1 MDPLKILDVTLR
13 DGGHINNFH
22 FKNEDVVTIIKAL
35 DISNIEY
42 IEVGYKNGSISP
54 IDNIGIAGLS
64 PDEYLLLCK
73 NHVTKAKIAV
83 MAHCKNINKDDIKAL
98 KKCGVSLLRL
108 CIPKGEHQVAY
119 PFIKL
124 AKDEGLL
131 VSINLIHISQYKLE
145 TIFKVVESIVP
156 YEPTMIYFA
165 DSNGCLHPERVTAM
179 YEYCTS
185 NYQIP
190 FGYHGHDNIGLAQMN
205 TLAAIAAGAVH
216 VDASLAGAGKG
227 IGNLKMEYFIAYLQ
241 SNKIHRYEILPL
253 IEASNFVRNILK
265 CGYVSEDEFTRGIL
279 DLSTEQLKSFKTT
292 NQKGIK

>member
-1 MDPLKILDVTLR
+1 
-13 DGGHINNFH
+13 
-22 FKNEDVVTIIKAL
+22 
-35 DISNIEY
+35 
-42 IEVGYKNGSISP
+42 
-54 IDNIGIAGLS
+54 
-64 PDEYLLLCK
+64 
-73 NHVTKAKIAV
+73 

-108 CIPKGEHQVAY
+108 CIPKGEHAAAY
-119 PFIKL
+119 PFIEY
-124 AKDEGLL
+124 AKEEGLL

-145 TIFKVVESIVP
+145 TIFQVVESIIP
-156 YEPTMIYFA
+156 HEPTMIYFA

-185 NYQIP
+185 NYKIP

-205 TLAAIAAGAVH
+205 TLAAVAAGALH

-253 IEASNFVRNILK
+253 IAASNFVRNILK
-265 CGYVSEDEFTRGIL
+265 CGFVSEDEFTRGIL
-279 DLSTEQLKSFKTT
+279 DFSTEQLKAFKASSK
-292 NQKGIK
+292 KGIK